1 MKPTILMIQWI
12 ALLLAFSGGGES
24 SKTDSWTCY
33 SLEFG
38 PGVKSPWEGLPP
50 ADEPVMLGRLAIPS
64 EKLPADIWNPVEG
77 RLRLEPVD
85 GYEFFDVRR
94 GQHQVRIYTDPDGRI
109 DVELTGRTTH
119 NTFTLSQF
127 DGNYSS
133 ADYAGRWTDWRGWS
147 TLKTGVFSAELVP
160 AYSLANCL
168 SMKPAGDQ

>member
-1 MKPTILMIQWI
+1 MKSTFLMIQWI
-12 ALLLAFSGGGES
+12 ALLVALGGGSES
-24 SKTDSWTCY
+24 SRFDGWACY
-33 SLEFG
+33 TLAFG
-38 PGVKSPWEGLPP
+38 PGVETPWEGLPP

-77 RLRLEPVD
+77 RMRLEPVD
-85 GYEFFDVRR
+85 ELEFSQARR